1 MAQQPQ
7 TTQPAVRPQTHY
19 RRGDLVLFRDVE
31 RFWLGLPGHTFI
43 GRVERS
49 WTNIHSHKLLYDLM
63 ELNVNGPRARSGIDP
78 DYMRPLPPA
87 DAMHDIDTAPL
98 NEPDTGAMTPAA
110 VAWLRQH
117 LAQHASAMPAR
128 PV

>member
-7 TTQPAVRPQTHY
+7 TMQPAVRPQTHY
-19 RRGDLVLFRDVE
+19 RKGDLVLFRDVE

-63 ELNVNGPRARSGIDP
+63 ELTVNGPRARSGIDP
-78 DYMRPLPPA
+78 DYMRPLPAA
-87 DAMHDIDTAPL
+87 DAMRDIDTAPL
-98 NEPDTGAMTPAA
+98 SEPDTGAMTPAA

-117 LAQHASAMPAR
+117 LGHDSSALPAR
-128 PV
+128 P